1 MQGEAVRRPRGEQR
15 RAALVAA
22 AGELLLER
30 GFAAVSHRAVA
41 GRAGVPL
48 AATTYYF
55 SSLDDLLLAAV
66 EHLAAGWLEQARS
79 AVASL
84 PDRLDG
90 AALAHAFVDVVVV
103 GPDEQ
108 VVTMYERYLQAGRH
122 PHLRPAV
129 TAYGTE
135 LDALL
140 LDVLLRG
147 RPRASADDLRRLL
160 AVVDGTVVRALA
172 EGGDP
177 RTSARA
183 AVADLLRS
191 PPTTP
196 RGDR

>member
-15 RAALVAA
+15 RAALVAS

-55 SSLDDLLLAAV
+55 TSLDDLLLAAV
-66 EHLAAGWLEQARS
+66 EHLADGWLEQARS

-90 AALAHAFVDVVVV
+90 AALADALVHVVV

-122 PHLRPAV
+122 PHLRPVV
-129 TAYGTE
+129 TAYGAE

-147 RPRASADDLRRLL
+147 RPRATGDDVRRLL

-177 RTSARA
+177 RASARA
-183 AVADLLRS
+183 AVADLLQAS
-191 PPTTP
+191 PTTP
-196 RGDR
+196 PWDP